1 MQKAAKRDN
10 CQRGA
15 YSLQMEHKTEK
26 VRLRL
31 HSQRA
36 KRPFPFPRSLSLP
49 RSVKNAANTKTTKPS
64 LHCCSCCKGL
74 CLISI
79 VIFST
84 PISRNSVAALS
95 ASEDDYFICS
105 VHSQRCC
112 SNKRLAVND
121 SINCTMDSQLSHQN
135 KCQLLQLRA
144 ECSIR

>member
-1 MQKAAKRDN
+1 MQKQRKRIIATAVRILCKWNIKQKKSGSAYIRRERRGRSSFLVLSHSLALCGKKQKAQKLQSCYAVVAK
-10 CQRGA
+10 G
-15 YSLQMEHKTEK
+15 S
-26 VRLRL
+26 
-31 HSQRA
+31 
-36 KRPFPFPRSLSLP
+36 
-49 RSVKNAANTKTTKPS
+49 
-64 LHCCSCCKGL
+64 L

-84 PISRNSVAALS
+84 PISRSSVS
-95 ASEDDYFICS
+95 ASKDDYFICS

-144 ECSIR
+144 ECSIRGDS